1 MLSGKGGVGK
11 STLTGQLSFGLAE
24 SLLDENKNVGV
35 MDIDIC
41 GPSLPQIF
49 GVQDEQV
56 HNSGAGWSPVVFK
69 IFNTHLSLF

>member
-1 MLSGKGGVGK
+1 MLIDVEVIVERLKNVKHKILILSGKGGVGK

-24 SLLDENKNVGV
+24 NLLHENKNVGV

-49 GVQDEQV
+49 GVPDEQV
-56 HNSGAGWSPVVFK
+56 
-69 IFNTHLSLF
+69 FN